1 MTKIITSQSKR
12 NLFIFVSFVCFVTL
26 MMLVKFPLA
35 FCIGLGISFV
45 STCVYL
51 IMQARHLR
59 RVPDYPAQALVV
71 VISTM
76 IVRFFIIGAALAWVL
91 TQTALSATTV
101 LLGFVVGQVFFLIN
115 QLIMVAKNNG
125 K

>member
-1 MTKIITSQSKR
+1 MTKIINKQNKQ
-12 NLFIFVSFVCFVTL
+12 NLFIFTCLVCFVAL
-26 MMLVKFPLA
+26 LISLQFPLA

-45 STCVYL
+45 SIGIYS
-51 IMQARHLR
+51 IMQARHLG
-59 RVPDYPAQALVV
+59 RVPNYPAQALVV
-71 VISTM
+71 VISTTIARFS
-76 IVRFFIIGAALAWVL
+76 IVGAALVWVL

-115 QLIMVAKNNG
+115 QLITVAKNDG